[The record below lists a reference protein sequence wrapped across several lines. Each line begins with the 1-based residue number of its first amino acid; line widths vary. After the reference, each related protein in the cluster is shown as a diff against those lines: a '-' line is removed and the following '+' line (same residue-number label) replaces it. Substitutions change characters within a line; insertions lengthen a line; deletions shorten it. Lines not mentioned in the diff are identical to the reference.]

1 MVLTLV
7 IFWIVVSMFI
17 FGTLEKITHNEFTAS
32 FGSKLITSCLYVGI
46 QSVASLITIYSVSSS
61 NLPLVNIGIVLAAFL
76 FSLIAPYLVF
86 VFGDRCLPK
95 FKVVNHRFLVRCSF
109 VYLVYSLLGVVLIG
123 ALNFIGLF
131 IFYFAMQ
138 RARLAAD
145 GHWIYGTWFYG

>member
-1 MVLTLV
+1 MVLIPV
-7 IFWIVVSMFI
+7 IFWIVVSMFV
-17 FGTLEKITHNEFTAS
+17 FGTIEKITHNSFTAS
-32 FGSKLITSCLYVGI
+32 FSSKLITSILYVAI
-46 QSVASLITIYSVSSS
+46 QSVASLIAIFFVSNS
-61 NLPLVNIGIVLAAFL
+61 NSALVNIGIVLVTVI

-123 ALNFIGLF
+123 AFNFIGLF
-131 IFYFAMQ
+131 VFYFAMQ